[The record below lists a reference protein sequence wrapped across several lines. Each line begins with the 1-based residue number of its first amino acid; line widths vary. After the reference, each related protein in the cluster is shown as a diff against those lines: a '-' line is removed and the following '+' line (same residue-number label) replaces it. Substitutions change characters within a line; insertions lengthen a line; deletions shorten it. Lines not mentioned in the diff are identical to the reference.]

1 MNAYGSNLDT
11 KIMLLFCKKLLMI
24 QKFQF
29 IFSSSNSISIVQ
41 SVKLLK
47 GRGAEQ
53 DAMFNT
59 SYITEGLGE
68 RKAYSTHCFFLF
80 FFFFL
85 QNNIVGT
92 I

>member
-11 KIMLLFCKKLLMI
+11 KIMLLFCKKLLI

-80 FFFFL
+80 FFFL

>member
-11 KIMLLFCKKLLMI
+11 KIMLLFCKKLLI

-29 IFSSSNSISIVQ
+29 IFSLSNSISIVQ

-68 RKAYSTHCFFLF
+68 RKAYSTHCFFLP